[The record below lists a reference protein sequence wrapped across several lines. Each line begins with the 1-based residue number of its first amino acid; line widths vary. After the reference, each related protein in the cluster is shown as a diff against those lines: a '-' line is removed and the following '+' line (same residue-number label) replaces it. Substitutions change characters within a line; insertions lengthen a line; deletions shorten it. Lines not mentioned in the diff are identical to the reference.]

1 MEGSTVLTPSVGG
14 FRVVVVGPVGVLTS
28 VVVDIG
34 W

>member
-1 MEGSTVLTPSVGG
+1 MEGSTVLTPSVGE
-14 FRVVVVGPVGVLTS
+14 FHVVMVGPVGVVTS